1 MGNVAIK
8 ILLKG
13 KEREK
18 GTKWDHTTNMHL
30 PPAFRASLEP
40 YTTVG
45 SVQSY

>member
-13 KEREK
+13 KEREQ
-18 GTKWDHTTNMHL
+18 GTKCDYTTNMHL
-30 PPAFRASLEP
+30 PPAFRASPEL
-40 YTTVG
+40 YTTVS